1 MQSQRNAILVL
12 VVTIGVLAGACGA
25 PMKRAEP
32 DGPQVPFEDA
42 GACPFEGCVYRLW
55 IAREP
60 VVVLTER
67 RTDAP
72 VAFHVT
78 AQEKVEAVTGVVV
91 TVKAGR
97 ARFQVPVDLHYFG
110 DYIRDP
116 GTDEAVGRRDEDDG
130 SIHVEPG
137 QTLYLLTYYHEGHA
151 RAWFQGRLYQSLDAS
166 MELFNAV
173 CNFESGRR
181 RSVASNPAYCSG
193 TIIEHPQSVW
203 WVQIRNS
210 RGQVGWTNEP
220 DKVCRQLR
228 VRPGVPPAV
237 GPFCRGSR
245 FRRAI
250 RVVTVGRHVR

>member
-1 MQSQRNAILVL
+1 MVFSARSAEGTVQSQVNAILVL
-12 VVTIGVLAGACGA
+12 VVTIGVWAGACGG

-32 DGPQVPFEDA
+32 DGPPVPFEDA

-72 VAFHVT
+72 VAFRVT

-220 DKVCRQLR
+220 DKFAGSYAFD
-228 VRPGVPPAV
+228 PAFPP
-237 GPFCRGSR
+237 R
-245 FRRAI
+245 
-250 RVVTVGRHVR
+250 

>member
-1 MQSQRNAILVL
+1 MVFSAPFARPFTEDTVQSQLNAILRL
-12 VVTIGVLAGACGA
+12 VVTIGVLAGASGACGG

-32 DGPQVPFEDA
+32 DGPPVPFEDE
-42 GACPFEGCVYRLW
+42 GACPFEACVYRVW

-60 VVVLTER
+60 VVVRTER

-72 VAFHVT
+72 VAFRVT

-116 GTDEAVGRRDEDDG
+116 GTGEAIGRRDEDDG

-210 RGQVGWTNEP
+210 SGQVGWTNEP
-220 DKVCRQLR
+220 DKFHCSYAFT
-228 VRPGVPPAV
+228 PECNP
-237 GPFCRGSR
+237 
-245 FRRAI
+245 
-250 RVVTVGRHVR
+250 